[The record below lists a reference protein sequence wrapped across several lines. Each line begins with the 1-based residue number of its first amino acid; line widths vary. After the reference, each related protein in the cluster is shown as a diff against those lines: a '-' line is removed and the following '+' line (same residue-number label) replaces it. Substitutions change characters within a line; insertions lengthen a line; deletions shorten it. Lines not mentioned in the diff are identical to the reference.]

1 MLMLTMTLQS
11 LDSRTQ
17 TLILT
22 PSVNT
27 LCSFTTNV
35 RIYSGSRFMV
45 PKATDF
51 TGFCTY
57 SVEFRTEFYWKTFK
71 C

>member
-1 MLMLTMTLQS
+1 MLMLTMILQS
-11 LDSRTQ
+11 LDDRMQ
-17 TLILT
+17 ILILT
-22 PSVNT
+22 PSVST
-27 LCSFTTNV
+27 QCFFTTNV

-45 PKATDF
+45 LKAIDF